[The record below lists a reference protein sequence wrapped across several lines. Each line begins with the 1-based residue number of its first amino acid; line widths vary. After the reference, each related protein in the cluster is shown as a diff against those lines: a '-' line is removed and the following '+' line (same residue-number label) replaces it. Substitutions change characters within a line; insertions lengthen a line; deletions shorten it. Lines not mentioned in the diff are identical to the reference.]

1 MKSNET
7 QRQWNRAMVGFP
19 RALSCSID
27 GLVESLIGSIL
38 LLTPNYE
45 AKRVQVTL
53 HLALFFMAP

>member
-1 MKSNET
+1 
-7 QRQWNRAMVGFP
+7 MVGFP